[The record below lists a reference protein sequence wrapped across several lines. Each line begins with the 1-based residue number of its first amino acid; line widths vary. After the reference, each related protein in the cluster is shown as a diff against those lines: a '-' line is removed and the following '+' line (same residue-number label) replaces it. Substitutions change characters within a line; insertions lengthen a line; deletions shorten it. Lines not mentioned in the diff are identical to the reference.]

1 MSDKLK
7 LSNQICFPFY
17 AISRKIIKAY
27 TPLLKDLDL
36 TYPQYLVML
45 LLWENNNILIKEICN
60 KLVLETNTV
69 SPLLETLVKKWFISK
84 IKHSWNNKEIFVSLT
99 EKWENLKIKAET
111 IPDKLLSNYNIK
123 NTDLIWLHKTLWNF
137 LDIFE

>member
-1 MSDKLK
+1 MNDKLK

-60 KLVLETNTV
+60 KLILETNTV

-111 IPDKLLSNYNIK
+111 IPDKLLSNYNIQ

-137 LDIFE
+137 LEIFE